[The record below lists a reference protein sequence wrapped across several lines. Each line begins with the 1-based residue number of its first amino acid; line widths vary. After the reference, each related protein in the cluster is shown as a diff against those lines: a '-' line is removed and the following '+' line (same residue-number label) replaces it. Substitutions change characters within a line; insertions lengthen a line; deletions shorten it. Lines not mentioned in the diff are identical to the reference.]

1 MLEAPCA
8 SNNAVGTVT
17 IERGA
22 FWAHLSPSFLPTES
36 DAADPRDGER
46 SARGAQ
52 GARLALALQRLD
64 VALAGGHPSRRPASV
79 VSPSSPMKP
88 TGAASLAPVT
98 EPEDVGECIRRFQ
111 RGDPTAFAEIFRRYR
126 RDVARLVFRMLGPN
140 ADAEDVIQEVFIQVH
155 RSLKDFR
162 GQSKF
167 STWLHRVT
175 VNAVLM
181 ARRAARSR
189 PVFAGEPSVDLEVDR
204 GMLPDEDAARARR
217 IDAFRRVI
225 ARLPEKKRIVYILHE
240 LEGIAPAEI
249 AEIVDAPVLTV
260 RTRLFY
266 ARREVEEMMRAEPAL
281 AQLAAEL
288 AEDDEDK
295 ANGASGPGSTRAR
308 SGVGGAAAA
317 CPVADKAVDT
327 EDM

>member
-1 MLEAPCA
+1 M
-8 SNNAVGTVT
+8 T

-22 FWAHLSPSFLPTES
+22 FWAHLSQSFLLLGPG
-36 DAADPRDGER
+36 AADPRDGELP
-46 SARGAQ
+46 ARGA
-52 GARLALALQRLD
+52 GDARPALVLQPLDAALG
-64 VALAGGHPSRRPASV
+64 GGHPSRRPALV
-79 VSPSSPMKP
+79 VSPSSPMTP
-88 TGAASLAPVT
+88 AVAARLSPVT
-98 EPEDVGECIRRFQ
+98 EPDDVGECIRRFQ
-111 RGDPTAFAEIFRRYR
+111 SGDPAAFAEIFRRYR

-140 ADAEDVIQEVFIQVH
+140 ADTEDVIQEVFIQVH

-189 PVFAGEPSVDLEVDR
+189 PVLAGEPSVDLEVDR

-225 ARLPEKKRIVYILHE
+225 ARLPEKKRIVYVLHE

-266 ARREVEEMMRAEPAL
+266 ARREVEAMMRGEPAL

-288 AEDDEDK
+288 AEGGEDR
-295 ANGASGPGSTRAR
+295 ADGAAGPGAPRAR
-308 SGVGGAAAA
+308 GGVGGAAAA
-317 CPVADKAVDT
+317 CPAADKAAVDT